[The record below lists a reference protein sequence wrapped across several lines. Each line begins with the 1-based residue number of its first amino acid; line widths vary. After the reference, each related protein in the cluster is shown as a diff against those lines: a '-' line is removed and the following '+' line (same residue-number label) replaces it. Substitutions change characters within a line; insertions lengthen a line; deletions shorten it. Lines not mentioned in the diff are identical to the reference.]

1 MYIKPIEVSNLE
13 EPLQNKEQAYVCYAL
28 VNVFCYFVS
37 DLGIYFKSSLVKGY
51 KWHGTSDTIVQCQLL
66 QHSNCLSK

>member
-37 DLGIYFKSSLVKGY
+37 DLGIYFKSS
-51 KWHGTSDTIVQCQLL
+51 C
-66 QHSNCLSK
+66 